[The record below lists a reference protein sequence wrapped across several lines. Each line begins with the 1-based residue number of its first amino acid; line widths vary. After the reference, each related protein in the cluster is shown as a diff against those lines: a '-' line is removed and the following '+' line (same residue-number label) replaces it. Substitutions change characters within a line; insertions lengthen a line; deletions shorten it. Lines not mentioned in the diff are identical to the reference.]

1 MLRLT
6 VEMTLLVLLVA
17 ILAGPIL
24 GAKLRIP
31 GLLGLI
37 FLGMLFGPHAL
48 GWLGRMDLVFDLGSI
63 GILYLM
69 FLAGLGFNLNA
80 FAENRRSAI
89 GFGLLSFIVPFGL
102 TIGVTIS
109 LVEGGILAAALLGS
123 MWASNTLVAYP
134 DVRAAGLDGTRA
146 VRDAVSGG
154 VVADVLSLL
163 VLAFATSHVVIET
176 VDPDTGAVNLQE
188 TPSLPLFISVPI
200 LVAFALWLLPRI
212 GAWFFVRVGRARV
225 QRVLFA
231 LAAMAATAALAVA
244 AGLEGIIGA
253 FLAGIGLNR
262 LVPNNSELMERIDFV
277 GTSVFIPAFLVAI
290 GLRIDPAALVDLETV
305 GIGLIFV
312 GLVVVGKAGA
322 VVVASRFFHYSFD
335 EGGLITSL
343 SVGQAASTLAIGQIG
358 LELGLFGQQ
367 VVNASVLAIVITA
380 LITSFGTQFFMRR
393 LPAPAATVS
402 VIGERTLV
410 DAHSD
415 DSDLALMVKLAGR
428 IARGDDGIMIPFV
441 VSTRDDKAHGR
452 LRISQ
457 AEELALAGG
466 HDCEGIG
473 RLSDS
478 VVDGTLE
485 LIDETDATSVV
496 LGWAGPRLG
505 VDNIF
510 GSDVNSVGA
519 GSTVPTLAAHL
530 TRPWD
535 RVVVVPGTSGVSWHF
550 EDAALALTV
559 AERLR
564 GRGPLPLLVI
574 ADDRTRVE
582 AHLGPRSEYEFIAA
596 ETSGDALIGVL
607 EPGDIVVA
615 PSYLLQTMPIARRLR
630 LSNRLADQNLVM
642 VAGPGRLS
650 AGPSSMFHGTEQILG
665 PQIT

>member
-48 GWLGRMDLVFDLGSI
+48 GWLGRMDLVFDLGAI

-102 TIGVTIS
+102 TVGVTIS

-176 VDPDTGAVNLQE
+176 VDPDTGAVNLQDA
-188 TPSLPLFISVPI
+188 PSLPLFVSVPI
-200 LVAFALWLLPRI
+200 LVAFALWVLPRI
-212 GAWFFVRVGRARV
+212 GAWFFVRVGRART

-231 LAAMAATAALAVA
+231 LAGMAATAALAVA

-305 GIGLIFV
+305 GIGLVFV

-322 VVVASRFFHYSFD
+322 VIVAARFFHYSFN

-393 LPAPAATVS
+393 LPAPTPTIS

-410 DAHSD
+410 DVHTT
-415 DSDLALMVKLAGR
+415 DSDLAMMVKLAGR

-441 VSTRDDKAHGR
+441 VSTRDDKANGR
-452 LRISQ
+452 RRISE
-457 AEELALAGG
+457 AEEVALAGG

-478 VVDGTLE
+478 VVDATLE

-505 VDNIF
+505 ADNFF
-510 GSDVNSVGA
+510 GSDVDSVGSD
-519 GSTVPTLAAHL
+519 STVPVIAAHL
-530 TRPWD
+530 LRPWD
-535 RVVVVPGTSGVSWHF
+535 RVIVVPGTSGVSWHG

-559 AERLR
+559 AQRLR

-574 ADDRTRVE
+574 ANDQRLVE
-582 AHLGPRSEYEFIAA
+582 EHLGPRSEYEFVAA
-596 ETSGDALIGVL
+596 EVSGEALVGVL
-607 EPGDIVVA
+607 RTGDLVVA
-615 PSYLLQTMPIARRLR
+615 PAYLLPAMPIARRLR
-630 LSNRLADQNLVM
+630 LSNRLADHNLVI
-642 VAGPGRLS
+642 VAGPGRLAVAPNS
-650 AGPSSMFHGTEQILG
+650 LLNASEQILG
-665 PQIT
+665 PQLS